1 MSHEA
6 KLPLSRPLLVDQ
18 VPDAGRDMSVT
29 ATEAERTA
37 LAKDFGLPAILALEG
52 RFHVAPTA
60 MGVDVTGTV
69 DAKVVQICVVTL
81 EPFETQISEP
91 VEVSFSSETHENI
104 VEDDDEG
111 GPAIAID
118 LGRDPPDPIVNGRID
133 LGLLASEFLALGLD
147 PHPRKPGIGFDEVST
162 GDAPAPSPFAVLS
175 ALKKPSDKGG

>member
-18 VPDAGRDMSVT
+18 VPDAGRDVSLT
-29 ATEAERTA
+29 ASEAERAA
-37 LAKDFGLPAILALEG
+37 LAKDFGLPRILALEG

-60 MGVDVTGTV
+60 AGVDVTGTV
-69 DAKVVQICVVTL
+69 DAQVEQICVVTL

-91 VEVSFSSETHENI
+91 VEVSFSHETPENI
-104 VEDDDEG
+104 LEDDED

-118 LGRDPPDPIVNGRID
+118 LGRDPPDPIVDGRID
-133 LGLLASEFLALGLD
+133 LGQIALEFLALGLD
-147 PHPRKPGIGFDEVST
+147 PHPRKPGIAFDEVST